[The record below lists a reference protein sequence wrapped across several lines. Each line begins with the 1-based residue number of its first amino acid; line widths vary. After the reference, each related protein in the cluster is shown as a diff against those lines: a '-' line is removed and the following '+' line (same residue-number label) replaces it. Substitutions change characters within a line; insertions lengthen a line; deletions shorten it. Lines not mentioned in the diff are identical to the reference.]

1 MVVGLTGGIGSGKT
15 TVSNYF
21 AKFENVLI
29 YNADL
34 EAKKLMNTSPLIKTQ
49 LIKEFGVEAFLDN
62 QLNRPFISKIVF
74 KDKEKLKS
82 LNAIVHPAVKKHFQ
96 EFVNH
101 RKKHQYIIYEN
112 AILFESGSDAKCDII
127 ISVFSPLD
135 LRIERTVLR
144 DKSSEKEVNNRIKN
158 QWLEDKKLLQSN
170 YVIFNIK
177 KEDTQNQTVRIH
189 NILTKKLG

>member
-1 MVVGLTGGIGSGKT
+1 MIIGLTGGIGSGKT

-96 EFVNH
+96 EFDGYELVGH
-101 RKKHQYIIYEN
+101 RYFTQTEHQELLDCRRQLWRIRFALHLVAGRSEN
-112 AILFESGSDAKCDII
+112 RLLFDYQADVAKFMKFGHGDNAQLA
-127 ISVFSPLD
+127 V
-135 LRIERTVLR
+135 
-144 DKSSEKEVNNRIKN
+144 EKMMRHRSK
-158 QWLEDKKLLQSN
+158 
-170 YVIFNIK
+170 
-177 KEDTQNQTVRIH
+177 
-189 NILTKKLG
+189 